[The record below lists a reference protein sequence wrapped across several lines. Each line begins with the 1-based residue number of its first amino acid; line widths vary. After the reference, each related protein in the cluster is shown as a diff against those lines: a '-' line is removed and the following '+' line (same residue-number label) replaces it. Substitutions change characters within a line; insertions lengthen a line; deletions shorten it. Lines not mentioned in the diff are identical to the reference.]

1 MEALKDLVH
10 LMRICRSSQ
19 SILIWYNV
27 SSSHAT
33 SWAVQQWSISR
44 AIGSD
49 YFFCLQ
55 WALRFVVSAKLF
67 CICRNTFINVAS
79 PASPVQIQL
88 HNSGHHLFA
97 TASHCSSSLSVS
109 LSPTHRCEQGHC
121 RRLIPDNVVKSYIFS
136 TRAANSIWSLTFQ
149 WL

>member
-19 SILIWYNV
+19 SILISYNV
-27 SSSHAT
+27 SSSHVT
-33 SWAVQQWSISR
+33 SWAVQQWSIRR

-67 CICRNTFINVAS
+67 CICRNTFINAAS
-79 PASPVQIQL
+79 PASPVQTQL
-88 HNSGHHLFA
+88 HNSPVAISLLPLHIA
-97 TASHCSSSLSVS
+97 PPASLSLS
-109 LSPTHRCEQGHC
+109 LSHTA
-121 RRLIPDNVVKSYIFS
+121 VKKATVGDRY
-136 TRAANSIWSLTFQ
+136 LTM
-149 WL
+149 W